1 MRTPMLYF
9 IRRNI
14 RLIVQVFDVQHVPL
28 SEYTF
33 KHYNTLLYIVYHIL
47 STFWVRWLDQP
58 HFRRATILDMDH
70 DSVSCCFFVEYDNRD
85 QNRSFVICIL
95 IGFTQHVLSPN
106 LHVIR
111 YYSQGVGLT
120 VNLSVID
127 SFYYT
132 YIRKQKQTRF

>member
-1 MRTPMLYF
+1 M
-9 IRRNI
+9 
-14 RLIVQVFDVQHVPL
+14 
-28 SEYTF
+28 
-33 KHYNTLLYIVYHIL
+33 
-47 STFWVRWLDQP
+47 
-58 HFRRATILDMDH
+58 
-70 DSVSCCFFVEYDNRD
+70 CFFVEYDNRD

-95 IGFTQHVLSPN
+95 IGSTQHVLSLN